1 MNKQSPETEIE
12 VLKVQ
17 TKTLHTDLAEMKN
30 DLKVIKEMLVSRFV
44 TKEEFRN
51 FQDDA
56 ERQILEAKK
65 LGIVKAIMTSV
76 LTAIIV
82 GIVMFEIGKTFK

>member
-51 FQDDA
+51 FQADA

>member
-51 FQDDA
+51 FQADA

-82 GIVMFEIGKTFK
+82 GIVMFEIGKAFK